1 MNLFENTYIQ
11 DVDVLERNNIKN
23 DKEVLDDVI
32 RIVDSSVGSLTNPY
46 NIANTFKSRNN
57 ISINSNTVSLYVPW
71 TDDFGINYVGVREFL
86 SGHYIDLEMV

>member
-1 MNLFENTYIQ
+1 VNLFENTYIQ

-23 DKEVLDDVI
+23 EKEVLDDVI
-32 RIVDSSVGSLTNPY
+32 RIVASSVGSLTNPY
-46 NIANTFKSRNN
+46 NIAKYVQVQKKYFNQFK
-57 ISINSNTVSLYVPW
+57 YCKPVPW